1 MSENIINALV
11 FIQNWGDKTQLL
23 KELNNNKH
31 VVSIFHI
38 MGRYSYLIDA
48 NFDNKTQLEAW
59 INKFKA
65 LELASGIPAVRDMQ
79 TQKILNVYKQ
89 KSSFTLEDYDN
100 MKEKFHFFVIIDTP
114 HHSEDLLKLMQ
125 NEDIVHSIVH
135 IQGNNSLIAEIITP
149 THELYTSL
157 LRKIPAI
164 QSINR
169 LNILEVVHVN
179 KYRNQ
184 ILDDVGNLVYP
195 AEDIRELYTL

>member
-1 MSENIINALV
+1 MPASIINALV

-48 NFDNKTQLEAW
+48 NFDNKTELEAW

-65 LELASGIPAVRDMQ
+65 LELTSGIPAVRDMQ

-89 KSSFTLEDYDN
+89 KNSFTIEDYEN
-100 MKEKFHFFVIIDTP
+100 MEKKFHFFIIIDTP
-114 HHSEDLLKLMQ
+114 HYNDDLLKMMQ
-125 NEDIVHSIVH
+125 DEEIVHSIVH

-149 THELYTSL
+149 THDLYTEF
-157 LRKIPAI
+157 LRKIQVI
-164 QSINR
+164 QSIHR